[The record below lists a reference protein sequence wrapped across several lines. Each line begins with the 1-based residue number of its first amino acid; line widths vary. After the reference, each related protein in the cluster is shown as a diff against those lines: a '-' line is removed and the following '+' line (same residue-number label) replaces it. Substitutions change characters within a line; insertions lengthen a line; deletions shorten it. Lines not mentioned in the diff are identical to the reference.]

1 MGGGKSSIMT
11 KRPVLPGLF
20 SVSGV
25 FAMLGGHIV
34 AISFR
39 DSVYKKFSNDTV
51 CWELAGNAVYGLNS
65 FSVCFFSNRRT
76 GKYVERLLP
85 GNGKLR
91 SVP

>member
-1 MGGGKSSIMT
+1 MGGGKSSIIS

-20 SVSGV
+20 SVFGL
-25 FAMLGGHIV
+25 FAILGRRIV
-34 AISFR
+34 AISFQ

-51 CWELAGNAVYGLNS
+51 CWELAENAVYGLNS

-76 GKYVERLLP
+76 VKYVERLVS
-85 GNGKLR
+85 GNGKSR